1 MNEKFIRLTVLAN
14 LASTLFMVGV
24 IWFVQIVHY
33 PLYANV
39 GDQSFSNYEQ
49 LHSNATSWIVG
60 PAMLVEAVTATL
72 LLRFRPAGVT
82 RWVVGVGS
90 VLVVVIWVSTAVL
103 QVPCH
108 DVLLRGFQSDVH
120 QRLVVT
126 NWIRTIAW
134 SLRGCLTLSMIWS
147 MLKP

>member
-1 MNEKFIRLTVLAN
+1 MNEERVRLILMENV
-14 LASTLFMVGV
+14 ASTLFMVGV

-49 LHSNATSWIVG
+49 LHSNATSLIVG
-60 PAMLVEAVTATL
+60 PPMLVEAVTAAL
-72 LLRFRPAGVT
+72 LLCYWPAGVM
-82 RWVVGVGS
+82 RWVVVVGF
-90 VLVVVIWVSTAVL
+90 VLVIVIWVSTAFL